1 LGRLFA
7 LIPGAG
13 AVVEV
18 VPEAHNVDILKEIER
33 KYDGRILE

>member
-1 LGRLFA
+1 LGSRFA
-7 LIPGAG
+7 LIPE